1 MEKNLSLLQSNH
13 SGVMVVRDGTYANYK
28 VIRLEGDRFV
38 HYTGRGLREMFTSET
53 EDIAK
58 KAMKLLALDERNLI
72 LSNHIAVTLFSEI
85 ERIVT

>member
-1 MEKNLSLLQSNH
+1 
-13 SGVMVVRDGTYANYK
+13 
-28 VIRLEGDRFV
+28 
-38 HYTGRGLREMFTSET
+38 LREMFTSET
-53 EDIAK
+53 EEIAK